1 MSFFTLEILLPCSY
15 TFFTFSALKGRFLHI
30 TDIHPDP
37 HYKAGST
44 FESGCHRK
52 RTKDGKNKG
61 KVTENERSNEDLD
74 DKKLDTLIKNEDLA
88 GKWGTAVS

>member
-1 MSFFTLEILLPCSY
+1 MSFFTLKNFLTCSY
-15 TFFTFSALKGRFLHI
+15 TLFIFSALKGRFLHI

-44 FESGCHRK
+44 FDSGCHRK
-52 RTKDGKNKG
+52 PKKDKKI
-61 KVTENERSNEDLD
+61 KSRATENERGNELVD
-74 DKKLDTLIKNEDLA
+74 DENLDTLKKTEDLA